1 MQSPNKLPTLL
12 SSHLPP
18 HLSERPLH
26 FISSLALNLP
36 LTLDF
41 SHTHIEYER
50 KSCFTFKTHS
60 EPDCSVASLI
70 LLLSSGSPRP
80 VPSLFC
86 QSPSDLSA
94 FTSIPG
100 PVGDQIPRGSH
111 HTQNKN
117 SNLFH
122 CLKYGPTPVSH
133 SPLTISQPHP
143 YCTLA
148 TRSLSFLPSSPP
160 PSFLLPSAPSFPPL

>member
-1 MQSPNKLPTLL
+1 
-12 SSHLPP
+12 
-18 HLSERPLH
+18 
-26 FISSLALNLP
+26 
-36 LTLDF
+36 
-41 SHTHIEYER
+41 
-50 KSCFTFKTHS
+50 
-60 EPDCSVASLI
+60 
-70 LLLSSGSPRP
+70 
-80 VPSLFC
+80 LFC

-160 PSFLLPSAPSFPPL
+160 PSFLLPSAPSFPPLWCLEIFRWGYFYLPQDGLKLVILLLQACR